1 MKISNNSEAAQLFN
15 NLLFSKIMPNLKK
28 IGLLDEEVSEKYEQM
43 GILQFKDLEDASV
56 TNWDEMAKPLEYEY
70 KTA

>member
-1 MKISNNSEAAQLFN
+1 
-15 NLLFSKIMPNLKK
+15 MPNLKK

-56 TNWDEMAKPLEYEY
+56 IDWDEMAKTLEYEY
-70 KTA
+70 KTV

>member
-1 MKISNNSEAAQLFN
+1 MRGGRKI
-15 NLLFSKIMPNLKK
+15 
-28 IGLLDEEVSEKYEQM
+28 DENRAEVSEKYEQM

-56 TNWDEMAKPLEYEY
+56 TDWDEMAKPLEYEY